1 MKRKTPHNANS
12 SSTEDTEGGEP
23 AKAPLRKTSQN
34 KVQFTQKAGGMPQH
48 GHAGHSN
55 DSGAETWS
63 SVGRF
68 ATTNL
73 VLQQNVIRP
82 KDGAKQSSNSA
93 YEQATTG
100 HNTAFWEK

>member
-12 SSTEDTEGGEP
+12 SSTEDIEGGEP

-34 KVQFTQKAGGMPQH
+34 KVQCTQKADGVPRH

-55 DSGAETWS
+55 DSGAETQS

-68 ATTNL
+68 AIASL
-73 VLQQNVIRP
+73 VLHRNVIRP
-82 KDGAKQSSNSA
+82 KDGAKQSSSSA
-93 YEQATTG
+93 YEQAITG